1 MEKQIGESGGFEIN
15 DQLATAIKYAVRL
28 NGSEIESI
36 DLVFTNGRQKVVEA
50 KGLDRK
56 QAVSLIGEEN
66 VKNIEEGKGKEKDS
80 EPDAPKGKLNGKKL
94 AKGVGFTADYEVNA
108 VEHDTAIENS
118 LDEQAIATARAN
130 AERRRRESLILRQVN
145 SAIQQRGDLDG
156 QDQERDEL
164 PAAEENKDKAIPASV
179 KSKFVGVEGKYYFP
193 DETLAFED
201 KGEQLRAR
209 AENREVVNA
218 IVSIAVARDWDKITV
233 KGTEAFRRA
242 VWLEA
247 SQRGLEVKGYKPSEV
262 EKAKLAQSLEKRG
275 VQGKSAGPVENVV
288 EKGISR
294 EVAQSLDA
302 TPHTG
307 DAKAERINGAPL
319 RQVAG
324 QLIDR
329 GKAPYEF
336 NDKNEQ
342 NYFVRMK
349 TDKGEQ
355 VVWGKDLERA
365 LAESEAKIGEQVT
378 LNYMGNQPVT
388 VKARQYDADGK
399 FVGVKE
405 VETHRNTW
413 NVERAEAFRNQDRSE
428 AVSKHPE
435 LAGAYAQ
442 VAGAQAFAKEK
453 LSHLSAEDR
462 AKFVDKAKEKIAA
475 EIEAGKEIKTPKVS
489 TRQAKQREE
498 EQSRKPREKTRTEEL
513 TR

>member
-1 MEKQIGESGGFEIN
+1 MEKQIGVSDGFEIN
-15 DQLATAIKYAVRL
+15 DQPANAIKYAVRL
-28 NGSEIESI
+28 NGSEIENI
-36 DLVFTNGRQKVVEA
+36 DLVFMNGRQKVIEA

-66 VKNIEEGKGKEKDS
+66 VKNIEEGKGKDKDA
-80 EPDAPKGKLNGKKL
+80 EVEAPKGKLKGKQL
-94 AKGVGFTADYEVNA
+94 AKGVGFTADYEVNS
-108 VEHDTAIENS
+108 VEHETVIEQT

-145 SAIQQRGDLDG
+145 SAVQKESEIG
-156 QDQERDEL
+156 QDQERDEP
-164 PAAEENKDKAIPASV
+164 PAAEEDKDKAVPSSV

-209 AENREVVNA
+209 AEHREVVSA
-218 IVSIAVARDWDKITV
+218 IVAIAVARDWDKITV
-233 KGTEAFRRA
+233 RGSEAFRRA

-247 SQRGLEVKGYKPSEV
+247 SQRGVEVKGYKPSEV

-275 VQGKSAGPVENVV
+275 AQGKSAGLVENVV

-294 EVAQSLDA
+294 EAAQSLDSIS
-302 TPHTG
+302 HKG
-307 DAKAERINGAPL
+307 DAKAEKLAGAPL

-324 QLIDR
+324 QMVDR
-329 GKAPYEF
+329 GKAPYDF
-336 NDKNEQ
+336 NDKNEM
-342 NYFVRMK
+342 NYFVRLK

-365 LAESEAKIGEQVT
+365 LADSEAKLGEQVT

-388 VKARQYDADGK
+388 VKARQYDAQGK
-399 FVGVKE
+399 FIGTKDVD
-405 VETHRNTW
+405 THRNTW
-413 NVERAEAFRNQDRSE
+413 NVERADAFRNQDRSE
-428 AVSKHPE
+428 AVAKHPE
-435 LAGAYAQ
+435 LAGAFAQ
-442 VAGAQAFAKEK
+442 VAGAKAFAKEK

-462 AKFVDKAKEKIAA
+462 AKFVDKTKEKIAA
-475 EIEAGKEIKTPKVS
+475 EIEAGKEIKTPKVL

-498 EQSRKPREKTRTEEL
+498 EQARKPREKTRTEEL